1 MKKNQFKLENKE
13 TRLETFQDLQT
24 RILDEISKRKFDD
37 VSTDKMFMLS
47 LKLDEFIQGIRR
59 QSEPAYKRDEKP
71 EYEADSA
78 KVYDAW
84 SLD

>member
-1 MKKNQFKLENKE
+1 MKWTNS
-13 TRLETFQDLQT
+13 D
-24 RILDEISKRKFDD
+24 
-37 VSTDKMFMLS
+37 
-47 LKLDEFIQGIRR
+47 DEFIQGIRR